1 MAELGDSKMPARS
14 QLSKHST
21 FTLGQS
27 SEGRDL
33 IVQANFDL
41 HTQPAPDGITLL
53 LGGVHGDEPAT
64 TQLLLRFK
72 MEYLATRKVTRPTI
86 IWPTVNPD
94 GTARSTRYNAR
105 GVDLNRN
112 CEYGWRAAT
121 EGDEPPGDAPWSE
134 PESRALRNLILLWRP
149 TKIVTLHWA
158 LAEFDADG
166 PQSLALLEA
175 MWDALTPD
183 ERRAYRRRHTLEAA
197 PDALPG
203 SLGGW
208 CGYGLKYP
216 DGSSPAIVT
225 LELPWNPAI
234 PRTEPLPDD
243 HLAVCQLRWKTDS
256 SGYLAAVRP
265 AVFKALCA
273 ACALH

>member
-1 MAELGDSKMPARS
+1 MPAGF
-14 QLSKHST
+14 QPTKQTT

-27 SEGRDL
+27 VEGRDL

-41 HTQPAPDGITLL
+41 HTQPAPEGITLL

-64 TQLLLRFK
+64 AQLLLRFK
-72 MEYLATRKVTRPTI
+72 MEYLATRRIGQPTI
-86 IWPTVNPD
+86 VWPTLNPD
-94 GTARSTRYNAR
+94 GAARGTRYNAR
-105 GVDLNRN
+105 GVDPNRN
-112 CEYGWRAAT
+112 CEFQWRAQA

-166 PQSLALLEA
+166 PQSLGLLDA
-175 MWDALTPD
+175 MWVAMSEA
-183 ERRAYRRRHTLEAA
+183 ERLPYRRRHSAA
-197 PDALPG
+197 PSSDGLPG

-208 CGYGLKYP
+208 CGFGMKYP
-216 DGSSPAIVT
+216 DGSAPAIVT
-225 LELPWNPAI
+225 LELPWDPSA
-234 PRTEPLPDD
+234 PRGETLPDD
-243 HLAVCQLRWKTDS
+243 HLAVCHQRWRADS

-265 AVFKALCA
+265 GVFKALLA
-273 ACALH
+273 ACAHE